1 MNLDAL
7 KQELT
12 RDEGRR
18 FKPYK
23 DTVGKTTIGVGRNLD
38 DVGVSGDEIDLMLSN
53 DISRSMM
60 SLDQA
65 LPWWTSLS
73 DARQRVMVN
82 LCFNLGI
89 SRLMGFKNTLAAMQ
103 LGDYDK
109 AAAELLDSTYAKQVG
124 DRAKRLADMIRTG

>member
-1 MNLDAL
+1 MNLDLL

-12 RDEGRR
+12 RDEGRK

-38 DVGVSGDEIDLMLSN
+38 DVGLSGDEIDLMLSN
-53 DISRSMM
+53 DISRASM

-65 LPWWTSLS
+65 LPWWASLS

-82 LCFNLGI
+82 MCFNLGI
-89 SRLMGFKNTLAAMQ
+89 SRLMGFKNTLGLIQAGKYAEAADEMLKSLWAQ
-103 LGDYDK
+103 
-109 AAAELLDSTYAKQVG
+109 QVG
-124 DRAKRLADMIRTG
+124 DRAKRLADMMRTG